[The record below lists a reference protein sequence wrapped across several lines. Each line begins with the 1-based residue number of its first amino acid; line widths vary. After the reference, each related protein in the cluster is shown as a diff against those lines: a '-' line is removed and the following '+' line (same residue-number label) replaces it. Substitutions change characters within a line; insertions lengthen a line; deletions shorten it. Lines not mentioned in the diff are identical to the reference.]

1 MITFQDVQNV
11 GHQAQ
16 ATVQRVDGVNGEKSL
31 TAVIYFGD
39 DVKQSITRGWSLEF
53 QNEEYVVTTDQRNDK
68 DNTVS
73 IAAVQRFFWDMKKKG
88 FYEEW
93 DGSHPFSS
101 YLDAIFTDSGYAY
114 DSTANVAA
122 FEKESWGLKDRL
134 TLFNDIIDQ
143 AGVEF
148 YVEGKV
154 VHIVDRIGS
163 DLSTVVRKHF
173 NLDTAEL
180 EADNAG
186 FATYGRG
193 FGAYTDE
200 NDHSKGRLEVE
211 YRSPLYDVYA
221 PKFGAIEL
229 SPVVDERYTIADNL
243 MAAVKKAVDES
254 YAYSLTLSLVDLQ
267 SAGYPYAMANA
278 GDSITVIDESINFDD
293 DVRIVK
299 VTSNYDI
306 KGNRVDCNVECGNLS
321 FASQQKTSQAAMDNI
336 IAGKAP
342 IPNAW
347 LTTQV
352 QLATND
358 LLSARTELQFTDQ
371 GIIAVQKDNHNK
383 IVLLNSSGVGVST
396 DGGKTFKT
404 AITADGV
411 VADRLYGNLISGITF
426 QTTGNNFTMQLSGG
440 SMNFFNG
447 LSMMGTLGTTFD
459 AGTGKPNSITITN
472 RPGYI
477 TSLNQGASDGT
488 STAVIQIPANSTPA
502 SPQANYFG
510 TNNFKGSAIFDN
522 APTFK
527 RGFFVNGTVTSKQSG
542 GMWIMHASSVNISG
556 NDGGANQLSVYG
568 DHVNVSGNFN
578 VYNGSKNAVQMTR
591 DGARATPAYEM
602 AENYV
607 GDIGEAKTGDDKT
620 VQVPI
625 DPLMYDLGNTEMGYQ
640 VFITPYADARFW
652 VSDRED
658 LSFTVHSDQPGAAFG
673 WEVKI
678 HRRGFE
684 KERLVDQGDSYEN
697 IEKMEGVIPN
707 GNQNVQSNS

>member
-31 TAVIYFGD
+31 TAIIYFGD
-39 DVKQSITRGWSLEF
+39 EVKQNISRGWSLEF
-53 QNEEYVVTTDQRNDK
+53 QDEEYVVTTDQRNDK

-101 YLDAIFTDSGYAY
+101 YLDAIFTDSGYTY

-148 YVEGKV
+148 YVDGKV

-211 YRSPLYDVYA
+211 YKSPLYDLYA
-221 PKFGAIEL
+221 PKFGAIDL

-243 MAAVKKAVDES
+243 LAAVKKAVDES

-299 VTSNYDI
+299 VTSDYDI
-306 KGNRVDCNVECGNLS
+306 NGNRVDCSVECGNLS

-342 IPNAW
+342 IPNEW

-371 GIIAVQKDNHNK
+371 GIIAVQKDDHNK
-383 IVLLNSSGVGVST
+383 MVMLNSSGVGVST

-411 VADRLYGNLISGITF
+411 VADRLYGNLIQGVTF
-426 QTTGNNFTMQLSGG
+426 QTTEKDFIMQLSGG

-447 LSMMGTLGTTFD
+447 PSMMGSLGTTFD
-459 AGTGKPNSITITN
+459 RDTGKPNSITITN

-477 TSLNQGASDGT
+477 ISLNQARADGL
-488 STAVIQIPANSTPA
+488 SVPVFQIPADSTYDD
-502 SPQANYFG
+502 SKYKLFG
-510 TNNFKGSAIFDN
+510 SLMSSIA
-522 APTFK
+522 
-527 RGFFVNGTVTSKQSG
+527 SKQSG
-542 GMWIMHASSVNISG
+542 GMWITHPSSVNISG
-556 NDGGANQLSVYG
+556 NDGGGNQLSVYG

-591 DGARATPAYEM
+591 DGARATPAYET

-607 GDIGEAKTGDDKT
+607 GDLGEAKTGDDSA
-620 VQVPI
+620 VQVAI
-625 DPLMYDLGNTEMGYQ
+625 DPLMYDLSNTEMGYQ
-640 VFITPYADARFW
+640 VFITPYADTRFW
-652 VSDRED
+652 VSKRED
-658 LSFTVHSDQPGAAFG
+658 LSFTVRSDQPGASFG
-673 WEVKI
+673 WEIKV

-684 KERLVDQGDSYEN
+684 KQRLVDTKDTYKDL
-697 IEKMEGVIPN
+697 EKMEGLIPN
-707 GNQNVQSNS
+707 GNQNVQSYS

>member
-39 DVKQSITRGWSLEF
+39 EVKQNITRGWSLDF
-53 QNEEYVVTTDQRNDK
+53 KDEEYVVTTDQRNDK

-101 YLDAIFTDSGYAY
+101 YLDAIFTDSGYTY

-148 YVEGKV
+148 YVDGKV

-211 YRSPLYDVYA
+211 YKSPLYDLYA

-243 MAAVKKAVDES
+243 LAAVKKAVDES

-306 KGNRVDCNVECGNLS
+306 NGNRVDCSVECGNLS

-342 IPNAW
+342 IPNEW

-358 LLSARTELQFTDQ
+358 LLSARTELKFTDQ
-371 GIIAVQKDNHNK
+371 GIIAVQKDDHNK
-383 IVLLNSSGVGVST
+383 MVLLNSSGVGVST

-477 TSLNQGASDGT
+477 ISLNQGAADGT
-488 STAVIQIPANSTPA
+488 STAVIQIPAESTTDDPKY
-502 SPQANYFG
+502 NLL
-510 TNNFKGSAIFDN
+510 GSLMS
-522 APTFK
+522 
-527 RGFFVNGTVTSKQSG
+527 GLVSKQSG
-542 GMWIMHASSVNISG
+542 GMWIKHPSAVNISG
-556 NDGGANQLSVYG
+556 NMTTSGANAQLQVSSSK
-568 DHVNVSGNFN
+568 VNVYTDFN

-607 GDIGEAKTGDDKT
+607 GDLGEAKTGDDNT
-620 VQVPI
+620 VKVAI

-684 KERLVDQGDSYEN
+684 KQRLVDQGNSYEE
-697 IEKMEGVIPN
+697 IEKMEGVN
-707 GNQNVQSNS
+707 ASDKDV

>member
-39 DVKQSITRGWSLEF
+39 EVKQSITRGWSLEF

-101 YLDAIFTDSGYAY
+101 YLDAIFTDSGYTY

-211 YRSPLYDVYA
+211 YKSPLYDLYA

-243 MAAVKKAVDES
+243 LAAVKKAVDES

-306 KGNRVDCNVECGNLS
+306 NGDRVDCNVECGNLS

-383 IVLLNSSGVGVST
+383 MVLLNSSGVGVST

-411 VADRLYGNLISGITF
+411 VADRLYGNLIKGIMF
-426 QTTGNNFTMQLSGG
+426 QTSDDKFTIQLSGG
-440 SMNFFNG
+440 AMSFFNG
-447 LSMMGTLGTTFD
+447 TSMMGRLGTTLD
-459 AGTGKPNSITITN
+459 VTTKRPNSITIQN
-472 RPGYI
+472 WPGYI
-477 TSLNQGASDGT
+477 TSLNQARADGI
-488 STAVIQIPANSTPA
+488 SAPVFQIPADSTYDDRKY
-502 SPQANYFG
+502 NLFG
-510 TNNFKGSAIFDN
+510 SLMSSI
-522 APTFK
+522 
-527 RGFFVNGTVTSKQSG
+527 VSKQSG
-542 GMWIMHASSVNISG
+542 GMWISHPSSINFSANAGTAQMIVNSDKVG
-556 NDGGANQLSVYG
+556 VW
-568 DHVNVSGNFN
+568 GNFN

-607 GDIGEAKTGDDKT
+607 GDLDEAKTGDDST
-620 VQVPI
+620 VQVAI

-684 KERLVDQGDSYEN
+684 KERLVDQGDSYED
-697 IEKMEGVIPN
+697 IEKMEGVN
-707 GNQNVQSNS
+707 ASDKDV

>member
-39 DVKQSITRGWSLEF
+39 EVKQNISRGWSLEF
-53 QNEEYVVTTDQRNDK
+53 ENEEYVVTTDQRNDK

-101 YLDAIFTDSGYAY
+101 YLDAIFTDSGYTY

-148 YVEGKV
+148 YVDGKV

-163 DLSTVVRKHF
+163 ELSTVVRKHF

-211 YRSPLYDVYA
+211 YKSPLYDVYA

-243 MAAVKKAVDES
+243 LAAVKQAVDES

-278 GDSITVIDESINFDD
+278 GDSIAVIDDSINFDD
-293 DVRIVK
+293 SVRIVK
-299 VTSNYDI
+299 VTSNYNINGD
-306 KGNRVDCNVECGNLS
+306 RVDCSVECGNLS

-336 IAGKAP
+336 ITGKAP

-383 IVLLNSSGVGVST
+383 MVLLNSSGVGVST

-578 VYNGSKNAVQMTR
+578 VYNGSKNAVQVTR
-591 DGARATPAYEM
+591 DGLRATPAYEL

-607 GDIGEAKTGDDKT
+607 GDVGEGKTGEDKT
-620 VQVPI
+620 VRVDI
-625 DPLMYDLGNTEMGYQ
+625 DPLVFDLINTDKPYQ
-640 VFITPYADARFW
+640 VFLTAYSDAHLW
-652 VSDRED
+652 VSERGKDYFIV
-658 LSFTVHSDQPGAAFG
+658 SSDSPNSSFG
-673 WEVKI
+673 WELKGK
-678 HRRGFE
+678 RRGFE
-684 KERLVDQGDSYEN
+684 DQRLVDTKDTYEDL
-697 IEKMEGVIPN
+697 EKMEGVN
-707 GNQNVQSNS
+707 ADDKDV

>member
-39 DVKQSITRGWSLEF
+39 EVKQSISRGWSLEF
-53 QNEEYVVTTDQRNDK
+53 QKEEYVVTTDQRNDK

-101 YLDAIFTDSGYAY
+101 YLDAIFTDSGYTY

-148 YVEGKV
+148 YVNGKV

-211 YRSPLYDVYA
+211 YKSPLYDLYA

-243 MAAVKKAVDES
+243 LAAVKKAVDES

-299 VTSNYDI
+299 VTNNYNINGD
-306 KGNRVDCNVECGNLS
+306 RVDCNVECGNLS

-342 IPNAW
+342 IPNEW

-371 GIIAVQKDNHNK
+371 GIIAVQKDDHNK
-383 IVLLNSSGVGVST
+383 MVLLNSSGVGVST

-411 VADRLYGNLISGITF
+411 VADRLYGNLIQGVTF
-426 QTTGNNFTMQLSGG
+426 QTTDKDFIMQLSGG

-447 LSMMGTLGTTFD
+447 LSMMGSLGTTFD
-459 AGTGKPNSITITN
+459 GSTGKPNSITITN

-477 TSLNQGASDGT
+477 LSLNQGAANGT
-488 STAVIQIPANSTPA
+488 SNAVFQIPTESTADAPKYNLLGSLM
-502 SPQANYFG
+502 SPIRSNQA
-510 TNNFKGSAIFDN
+510 
-522 APTFK
+522 
-527 RGFFVNGTVTSKQSG
+527 G
-542 GMWIMHASSVNISG
+542 GMQIIHPSSIMLSSDAKNGQLVVNP
-556 NDGGANQLSVYG
+556 DK
-568 DHVNVSGNFN
+568 VNVLGNFN
-578 VYNGSKNAVQMTR
+578 VYNGAKNAVQMTR

-607 GDIGEAKTGDDKT
+607 GDLGEAKTGDDNT
-620 VQVPI
+620 VKVAI

-684 KERLVDQGDSYEN
+684 KQRLVDQGNSYEE
-697 IEKMEGVIPN
+697 IEKMEGVN
-707 GNQNVQSNS
+707 ASDKDV